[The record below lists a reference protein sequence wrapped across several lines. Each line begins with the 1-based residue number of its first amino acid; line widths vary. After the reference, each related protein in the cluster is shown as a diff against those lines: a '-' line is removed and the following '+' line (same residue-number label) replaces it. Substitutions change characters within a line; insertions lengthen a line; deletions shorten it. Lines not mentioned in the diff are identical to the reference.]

1 MTFTFAFPGQGSQAI
16 NMGRDL
22 YDNFK
27 AARLVMDEV
36 EDALQEKLSHTM
48 FEGPNDTL
56 MLTENTQPALLTA
69 SMMAFRVIMDET
81 KSTSAA
87 AISPMMAGHSLG
99 EYSALCAAGYLSLT
113 DAVRL
118 VRLRGKA
125 MQEAVPVGV
134 GAMAAILG
142 LDLSVVE
149 SLLDGFDKPDNFCG
163 VANDNSPGQV
173 VVSGHKDAVDEVIKR
188 ALEAGA
194 KRGLLLPVSAPF
206 HSPLMEPAA
215 RVMEDALGKT
225 TIHDGTS
232 QIIANITAMPLVGSE
247 FVVPSLVQQITGRV
261 RWCES
266 VTHMKQLGTTTFVE
280 LGSGKVLA
288 GLIKRI
294 EPDVAAI
301 SVQNAADVGVFLTML
316 GAK

>member
-1 MTFTFAFPGQGSQAI
+1 MTFTFVFPGQGSQAI

-22 YDNFK
+22 YDNFN

-36 EDALQEKLSHTM
+36 EDALQEKLSRTM

-81 KSTSAA
+81 KNTSAA
-87 AISPMMAGHSLG
+87 ALSPMMAGHSLG
-99 EYSALCAAGYLSLT
+99 EYSALCAAGYLSLA

-125 MQEAVPVGV
+125 MQEAVPVGI

-142 LDLSVVE
+142 LDLPVVE
-149 SLLDGFDKPDNFCG
+149 SLLDGFDKSDNFCG

-188 ALEAGA
+188 AIDAGA

-215 RVMEDALGKT
+215 RVMENALSKT
-225 TIHDGTS
+225 TIHDGVS
-232 QIIANITAMPLVGSE
+232 QIVANTTAMPLVGKE
-247 FVVPSLVQQITGRV
+247 FIVPTLVQQITGRV

-280 LGSGKVLA
+280 LGSGKVLN

-294 EPDVAAI
+294 EPDVNAI
-301 SVQNAADVGVFLTML
+301 SVQNAADVGAFLTML
-316 GAK
+316 G

>member
-1 MTFTFAFPGQGSQAI
+1 MTFTFVFPGQGSQAI

-27 AARLVMDEV
+27 AARLVVDEV
-36 EDALQEKLSHTM
+36 EDALQEKLSRTM

-81 KSTSAA
+81 KSASATA
-87 AISPMMAGHSLG
+87 LSPMMAGHSLG

-118 VRLRGKA
+118 VRLRGRA

-142 LDLSVVE
+142 LDLPVVE

-173 VVSGHKDAVDEVIKR
+173 VISGHKDAVDEVIKR
-188 ALEAGA
+188 ALDAGA

-225 TIHDGTS
+225 QIHDGTS
-232 QIIANITAMPLVGSE
+232 QIIANITAMPLAGKE
-247 FVVPSLVQQITGRV
+247 FIVPSLVQQITGRV

-294 EPDVAAI
+294 EPEVAAI
-301 SVQNAADVGVFLTML
+301 SVQNAADVGAFLAML
-316 GAK
+316 G

>member
-1 MTFTFAFPGQGSQAI
+1 MTFTFVFPGQGSQAI

-36 EDALQEKLSHTM
+36 EEALQEKLSRTM

-69 SMMAFRVIMDET
+69 SMMAFRVIMEET
-81 KSTSAA
+81 KNTSATS
-87 AISPMMAGHSLG
+87 SPMMAGHSLG

-113 DAVRL
+113 DAVKL

-142 LDLSVVE
+142 LDLPVVE
-149 SLLDGFDKPDNFCG
+149 SLFDGFGKPNNFCG

-173 VVSGHKDAVDEVIKR
+173 VISGHKDAVDEVIKR
-188 ALEAGA
+188 ALDAGA

-215 RVMEDALGKT
+215 RVMEDALNKT

-232 QIIANITAMPLVGSE
+232 QIIANITAMPLVSKE
-247 FVVPSLVQQITGRV
+247 FIVPSLVSQITGRV

-280 LGSGKVLA
+280 LGSGKVLT

-301 SVQNAADVGVFLTML
+301 SVQNAADVSTFLAML
-316 GAK
+316 R

>member
-1 MTFTFAFPGQGSQAI
+1 MTFTFVFPGQGSQAI

-27 AARLVMDEV
+27 AARLVVDEV
-36 EDALQEKLSHTM
+36 EDALQEKLSRTM

-56 MLTENTQPALLTA
+56 MLTENTQPALLTV

-81 KSTSAA
+81 QNTSAVL
-87 AISPMMAGHSLG
+87 SPMMAGHSLG

-118 VRLRGKA
+118 VRLRGRA
-125 MQEAVPVGV
+125 MQDAVPVGV

-142 LDLSVVE
+142 LDLPVVE

-188 ALEAGA
+188 ALDAGA

-232 QIIANITAMPLVGSE
+232 QIIANITAMPLVDKA
-247 FVVPSLVQQITGRV
+247 FIMPTLVSQITGRV

-301 SVQNAADVGVFLTML
+301 SVQNATDMGAFLAML
-316 GAK
+316 G

>member
-1 MTFTFAFPGQGSQAI
+1 MTFTFVFPGQGSQAI

-36 EDALQEKLSHTM
+36 EDALGEKLSTTM
-48 FEGPNDTL
+48 FEGPNDAL

-81 KSTSAA
+81 QNTSAA
-87 AISPMMAGHSLG
+87 TVSPMMAGHSLG

-118 VRLRGKA
+118 VRLRGQA
-125 MQEAVPVGV
+125 MQQAVPVGI

-142 LDLSVVE
+142 LDLPIAE
-149 SLLDGFDKPDNFCG
+149 SLLDGFDKADNFCG

-173 VVSGHKDAVDEVIKR
+173 VISGHKDAVDEVIKR

-232 QIIANITAMPLVGSE
+232 QIVANITAMPLVGKE
-247 FVVPSLVQQITGRV
+247 FIVPSLVSQITGRV

-301 SVQNAADVGVFLTML
+301 SVQNAADVGTFLAL
-316 GAK
+316 LK

>member
-1 MTFTFAFPGQGSQAI
+1 MTFTFVFPGQGSQAI

-27 AARLVMDEV
+27 AARLVVDEV
-36 EDALQEKLSHTM
+36 EDALQEKLSRTM

-56 MLTENTQPALLTA
+56 MLTENTQPALLTV
-69 SMMAFRVIMDET
+69 SMMAFRVIMDEAQN
-81 KSTSAA
+81 TSAVL
-87 AISPMMAGHSLG
+87 SPMMAGHSLG

-118 VRLRGKA
+118 VRLRGRA

-142 LDLSVVE
+142 LDLPVVE

-173 VVSGHKDAVDEVIKR
+173 VISGHKDAVDEVIKR
-188 ALEAGA
+188 ALDAGA

-232 QIIANITAMPLVGSE
+232 QIIANITAMPLVDKA
-247 FVVPSLVQQITGRV
+247 FITPTLVSQITGRV

-301 SVQNAADVGVFLTML
+301 SVQNATDVGAFLAML
-316 GAK
+316 G

>member
-1 MTFTFAFPGQGSQAI
+1 MTFTFVFPGQGSQAI

-27 AARLVMDEV
+27 VARLVVDEV
-36 EDALQEKLSHTM
+36 EDALQEKLSRTM

-56 MLTENTQPALLTA
+56 MLTENTQPALLTV

-81 KSTSAA
+81 QNTSAVL
-87 AISPMMAGHSLG
+87 SPMMAGHSLG

-118 VRLRGKA
+118 VRLRGRA

-142 LDLSVVE
+142 LDLPVVE

-188 ALEAGA
+188 ALDAGA

-232 QIIANITAMPLVGSE
+232 QIIANITAMPLVDKA
-247 FVVPSLVQQITGRV
+247 FITPTLVSQITGRV

-301 SVQNAADVGVFLTML
+301 SVQNATDVGAFLAML
-316 GAK
+316 G

>member
-1 MTFTFAFPGQGSQAI
+1 MTFTFVFPGQGSQAI

-22 YDNFK
+22 YDNFN

-36 EDALQEKLSHTM
+36 EDALQEKLSRTM

-81 KSTSAA
+81 KNTSATL
-87 AISPMMAGHSLG
+87 SPMMAGHSLG

-113 DAVRL
+113 DAVKL

-125 MQEAVPVGV
+125 MQEAVPVGI

-142 LDLSVVE
+142 LDLPVVE
-149 SLLDGFDKPDNFCG
+149 SLLDGFDQPDNFCG

-173 VVSGHKDAVDEVIKR
+173 VISGHKDAVDEVIKR
-188 ALEAGA
+188 ALDAGA

-232 QIIANITAMPLVGSE
+232 QIIANITAMPLAGKE
-247 FVVPSLVQQITGRV
+247 FIMPSLVQQITGRV

-301 SVQNAADVGVFLTML
+301 SVQNAADVGAFLATL
-316 GAK
+316 G

>member
-1 MTFTFAFPGQGSQAI
+1 MTFTFVFPGQGSQAI

-27 AARLVMDEV
+27 SARLVMDEV
-36 EDALQEKLSHTM
+36 EEALQEKLSRTM

-69 SMMAFRVIMDET
+69 SIMAFRVIMEET
-81 KSTSAA
+81 KNTSATL
-87 AISPMMAGHSLG
+87 SPMMAGHSLG

-118 VRLRGKA
+118 VRLRGRA

-142 LDLSVVE
+142 LDLPVVE
-149 SLLDGFDKPDNFCG
+149 SLLDGFNQPDNFCG

-173 VVSGHKDAVDEVIKR
+173 VISGHKDAVDDVIKR

-215 RVMEDALGKT
+215 RVMEDALNKT

-232 QIIANITAMPLVGSE
+232 QIVANITAMPLVGKE
-247 FVVPSLVQQITGRV
+247 FIVPSLVSQITGRV

-294 EPDVAAI
+294 KPDVAAI
-301 SVQNAADVGVFLTML
+301 SVQNAADVGAFLEML
-316 GAK
+316 G

>member
-1 MTFTFAFPGQGSQAI
+1 MTFTFVFPGQGSQAI

-27 AARLVMDEV
+27 SARLVMDEV
-36 EDALQEKLSHTM
+36 EEALQEKLSRTM

-69 SMMAFRVIMDET
+69 SIMAFRVIMEET
-81 KSTSAA
+81 KNTSATL
-87 AISPMMAGHSLG
+87 SPMMAGHSLG

-118 VRLRGKA
+118 VRLRGRA

-142 LDLSVVE
+142 LDLPVVE
-149 SLLDGFDKPDNFCG
+149 SLLEGFNQPDNFCG

-173 VVSGHKDAVDEVIKR
+173 VISGHKDAVDDVIKR

-215 RVMEDALGKT
+215 RVMEDALNKT

-232 QIIANITAMPLVGSE
+232 QIVANITAMPLVGKE
-247 FVVPSLVQQITGRV
+247 FIVPSLVAQITGRV

-301 SVQNAADVGVFLTML
+301 SVQNAADVGAFLKIL
-316 GAK
+316 G

>member
-1 MTFTFAFPGQGSQAI
+1 
-16 NMGRDL
+16 
-22 YDNFK
+22 
-27 AARLVMDEV
+27 
-36 EDALQEKLSHTM
+36 
-48 FEGPNDTL
+48 

-69 SMMAFRVIMDET
+69 SMMAFRVLTEET
-81 KSTSAA
+81 HMTAA
-87 AISPMMAGHSLG
+87 ALSPMMAGHSLG

-118 VRLRGKA
+118 VRLRGQA
-125 MQEAVPVGV
+125 MQQAVPVGV

-149 SLLDGFDKPDNFCG
+149 SLFDGFDSPDHFCG

-173 VVSGHKDAVDEVIKR
+173 VISGHKDAVDTVIKR
-188 ALEAGA
+188 ATDAGA

-215 RVMEDALGKT
+215 RVMEDALNKT
-225 TIHDGTS
+225 TIHNGVS
-232 QIIANITAMPLVGSE
+232 QIIANVTAMPLAGHE
-247 FVVPSLVQQITGRV
+247 FIAPSLVSQITGRV

-266 VTHMKQLGTTTFVE
+266 VTHMKQQGATTFVE
-280 LGSGKVLA
+280 LGAGKVLC

-294 EPDVAAI
+294 EPDVNVV
-301 SVQNAADVGVFLTML
+301 SVQNSADVGAFLDAL
-316 GAK
+316 KIAA